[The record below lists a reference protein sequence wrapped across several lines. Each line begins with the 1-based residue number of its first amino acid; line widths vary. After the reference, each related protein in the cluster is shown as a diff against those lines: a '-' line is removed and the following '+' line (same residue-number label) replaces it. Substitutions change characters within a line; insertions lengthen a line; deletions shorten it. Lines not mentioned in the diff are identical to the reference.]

1 MINRMASSRCL
12 LSRNIDGAKDFNDLK
27 ELITLEDNYE
37 NSRST
42 ISSPEVNCGEINFAN
57 QWNKFD
63 NDPRYYYFNNSWKC
77 WRKEDYEPYGL
88 KPMSKRLKDFE
99 MAKGAFF
106 TTFDLDVSDGAKY
119 DDLYAQLYQDRIIS
133 EMKSFVKSFK
143 FGNMVKVHFLDDLN
157 EIKDYHQKVKMLMD
171 PMTLF
176 LPPMSHFLPW
186 SNEINGK
193 NSATRIHKFSQ
204 AEFDRFTR
212 LLKAEKSDVGDLT
225 NILGLHVGSEGKHTN
240 ANVAITILSR
250 ALLKVSLIFVI
261 SGTAEIRDEFN
272 HWLGNCAMGKVFYH
286 CHLQNQVKSNDFKQW
301 LRTTVFPFR
310 REAAFFTFSYRHP
323 LVERNL
329 SAGKVS
335 MDWKMYD
342 YLQTNFWVKL
352 KNPPTISDVNFVT
365 MWNAREAE
373 IASTSN

>member
-1 MINRMASSRCL
+1 MASSRCL
-12 LSRNIDGAKDFNDLK
+12 WSRNIDGAKDFNDLK

-37 NSRST
+37 NSRSA
-42 ISSPEVNCGEINFAN
+42 ISSPEVNGGEINFAN

-157 EIKDYHQKVKMLMD
+157 EIKDFHQKVKMLMD

-176 LPPMSHFLPW
+176 LPPRSHFLPW

-225 NILGLHVGSEGKHTN
+225 NILGLHVGGEGTHSN
-240 ANVAITILSR
+240 ADHH
-250 ALLKVSLIFVI
+250 FVE
-261 SGTAEIRDEFN
+261 SPFKGFLN
-272 HWLGNCAMGKVFYH
+272 F
-286 CHLQNQVKSNDFKQW
+286 CH
-301 LRTTVFPFR
+301 FR
-310 REAAFFTFSYRHP
+310 NS
-323 LVERNL
+323 
-329 SAGKVS
+329 
-335 MDWKMYD
+335 
-342 YLQTNFWVKL
+342 
-352 KNPPTISDVNFVT
+352 
-365 MWNAREAE
+365 
-373 IASTSN
+373 